1 MNKEQQSIN
10 EASMGF
16 SLALIVV
23 DLAKIE
29 TLESILERLNDLSQ
43 GSFNDIDIRVKIES
57 HLTEARLRVLKQ
69 MKQGKFSNDFFK
81 GFDMA
86 SKHFEDE
93 YLG

>member
-1 MNKEQQSIN
+1 MSKGQQAVN
-10 EASMGF
+10 EFSMGF

-29 TLESILERLNDLSQ
+29 TLESILERLNELSQ

-57 HLTEARLRVLKQ
+57 HLTEARQRMLSQINQGEFSEAFLR
-69 MKQGKFSNDFFK
+69 
-81 GFDMA
+81 GFDAA

-93 YLG
+93 YLS

>member
-1 MNKEQQSIN
+1 
-10 EASMGF
+10 MGF

-29 TLESILERLNDLSQ
+29 TLESILERLNELSQ

-57 HLTEARLRVLKQ
+57 HLTEARQRMLNQ
-69 MKQGKFSNDFFK
+69 MKQGEFSEAFLR